1 MVQKERLKELNLAIK
16 YFIETNYPIHKTLLL
31 FEGDADI
38 SDQRQ
43 RLFNELQSD
52 ESILI
57 HDLDFEIKGVRSE
70 KAKSNVD
77 ISSKF
82 KNKSTV
88 GIDRPKFNIGKNYLS
103 EY

>member
-1 MVQKERLKELNLAIK
+1 MLQKERLKELNLALK

-31 FEGDADI
+31 FEGDDNI

-70 KAKSNVD
+70 KAKSIPNL
-77 ISSKF
+77 SEKF
-82 KNKSTV
+82 RNKSMRET
-88 GIDRPKFNIGKNYLS
+88 DRPKFTIGIY
-103 EY
+103 